1 MRKVPELRFAGFDG
15 EWEEKEFSENFDTTI
30 PKNSLSRDKLTNQ
43 VTRVKNIHYGDIHK
57 IFDNVLQSSNE
68 RIPHIINDDLSTHER
83 YFLQDGDIIF
93 TDAAEDN
100 TAGKCVELDID
111 DVSNIVAGLHTI
123 PARPI
128 KFGKYFYG
136 FYLNSN
142 SFHNKIIPLLEGTKV
157 SSISKSNLN
166 TLSVIVPKVEEQEK
180 IGDLFKKIEALIE
193 VQEGKVSKLEDFK
206 KSMLQKVFPKKG
218 ELVPEFRF
226 DGFDEEWKNVY
237 VKDIGSFLGGTS
249 IESYF
254 NKNGDYKVISIG
266 SYSNSSK
273 YIDQGLR
280 VDLNDKTKSKLL
292 SRNDLAMVLNDK
304 TTQGNIIGRAL
315 LIDEDNKYIFNQRTQ
330 RISPNIDKYSSLFL
344 YYLFNSDIFRNKIKK
359 ISQGNTQIYVN
370 WPSVESISLK
380 IPTKKEQE
388 KIGQFFKNLDTQIEN
403 EEKLLDSYKM
413 MKKSLLQKM
422 FV

>member
-83 YFLQDGDIIF
+83 YFLQNGDIIF

-111 DVSNIVAGLHTI
+111 DGSNIVAGLHTI

-180 IGDLFKKIEALIE
+180 IGNLFRKIDDLIE
-193 VQEGKVSKLEDFK
+193 IQEDKVAKLEDFK
-206 KSMLQKVFPKKG
+206 KSMLQKMFPKKD
-218 ELVPEFRF
+218 ELVSEFRF
-226 DGFDEEWKNVY
+226 DGFDGEWEIKKIKELAS
-237 VKDIGSFLGGTS
+237 VKTGKSDT
-249 IESYF
+249 
-254 NKNGDYKVISIG
+254 KDADDNGIYPFYIRSDNPVK
-266 SYSNSSK
+266 SSK
-273 YIDQGLR
+273 YLYDEE
-280 VDLNDKTKSKLL
+280 
-292 SRNDLAMVLNDK
+292 AVL
-304 TTQGNIIGRAL
+304 TIG
-315 LIDEDNKYIFNQRTQ
+315 D
-330 RISPNIDKYSSLFL
+330 
-344 YYLFNSDIFRNKIKK
+344 
-359 ISQGNTQIYVN
+359 GQIGKVFFYVN
-370 WPSVESISLK
+370 GKYDLHQRVYRIFDFTDDIDPKYFYHYFSRFFLRRAMRLSAKGTVDSVRMEMITGMEIK
-380 IPTKKEQE
+380 IPQSKEEQI
-388 KIGQFFKNLDTQIEN
+388 KIRRFFENLDNQIEN
-403 EEKLLDSYKM
+403 EEKLLESYKI

>member
-1 MRKVPELRFAGFDG
+1 MRKVPDLRFAGFDG
-15 EWEEKEFSENFDTTI
+15 EWEEKKFSGNFDTTI

-111 DVSNIVAGLHTI
+111 DGSNIVAGLHTI

-142 SFHNKIIPLLEGTKV
+142 SFHNKIVPLLEGTKV

-180 IGDLFKKIEALIE
+180 IGDLFRKLDDLIE
-193 VQEGKVSKLEDFK
+193 IQEGKVSKMRDYK
-206 KSMLQKVFPKKG
+206 KSMLQKMFPKKD

-226 DGFDEEWKNVY
+226 DGFDSNWFVSRLGEVTSLRGGYAFKSQNYIENGIPILRISNINSNGTTNEDYVY
-237 VKDIGSFLGGTS
+237 YTEILNDDNISLYNGAIVLAMSGATTGKVSILKTQGKVYQNQRVGYFTKDDRIDYLYLSVILRSHLFTS
-249 IESYF
+249 QLDKILIAGAQP
-254 NKNGDYKVISIG
+254 NI
-266 SYSNSSK
+266 SSK
-273 YIDQGLR
+273 D
-280 VDLNDKTKSKLL
+280 VEDFSFKL
-292 SRNDLAMVLNDK
+292 
-304 TTQGNIIGRAL
+304 
-315 LIDEDNKYIFNQRTQ
+315 
-330 RISPNIDKYSSLFL
+330 PSL
-344 YYLFNSDIFRNKIKK
+344 
-359 ISQGNTQIYVN
+359 
-370 WPSVESISLK
+370 E
-380 IPTKKEQE
+380 EQV

>member
-1 MRKVPELRFAGFDG
+1 MKKVPELRFDGFDG
-15 EWEEKEFSENFDTTI
+15 ERKEKKFSENFDTTI

-100 TAGKCVELDID
+100 TAGKCVELEID
-111 DVSNIVAGLHTI
+111 DGSNIVAGLHTI

-142 SFHNKIIPLLEGTKV
+142 SFHNKIVPLLEGTKV

-180 IGDLFKKIEALIE
+180 IGDLFRKLDELIE
-193 VQEGKVSKLEDFK
+193 IQEGKVSKIRDFK
-206 KSMLQKVFPKKG
+206 KSMLQKMFPKKD
-218 ELVPEFRF
+218 ELFPEFRF
-226 DGFDEEWKNVY
+226 DGFDGEWE
-237 VKDIGSFLGGTS
+237 DL
-249 IESYF
+249 
-254 NKNGDYKVISIG
+254 SIG
-266 SYSNSSK
+266 DKYEVTMGQSPKSENYTSDTNS
-273 YIDQGLR
+273 
-280 VDLNDKTKSKLL
+280 
-292 SRNDLAMVLNDK
+292 MVLV
-304 TTQGNIIGRAL
+304 QGNADLENGRVTPRIYTKEVTKTSKKGDILMTVRAPVGTLAINEYDVVIGRGVCS
-315 LIDEDNKYIFNQRTQ
+315 IKGNT
-330 RISPNIDKYSSLFL
+330 FL
-344 YYLFNSDIFRNKIKK
+344 YYSLTNKNLNNYWNRFSSGSTFESINSSDIKNAGLKKPSISEQKK
-359 ISQGNTQIYVN
+359 IGN
-370 WPSVESISLK
+370 
-380 IPTKKEQE
+380 
-388 KIGQFFKNLDTQIEN
+388 FFKNLDTQIEN